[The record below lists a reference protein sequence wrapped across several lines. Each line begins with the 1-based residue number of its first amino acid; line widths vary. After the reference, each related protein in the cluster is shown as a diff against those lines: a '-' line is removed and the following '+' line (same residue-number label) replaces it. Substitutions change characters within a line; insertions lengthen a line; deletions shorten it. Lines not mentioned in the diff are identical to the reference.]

1 MNQIPSPSLKRLVT
15 LFQILTQL
23 EENSKITSVEISART
38 GWSEATIR
46 RDISLLKLHSGK
58 SNGYS
63 VGGLKKSLQ
72 EILNLSDDER
82 KNFCVVGLGQLGS
95 ALLKNSDFS
104 RSNFKIVAGFDS
116 STNRIELLESSIPLF
131 STANLENE
139 IAERKI
145 EFAILSVSDTCA
157 QKVADR
163 LVVAGIKGIVNY
175 TNVILNVPETV
186 NVENVSMA
194 FALSNLASRIE
205 K

>member
-82 KNFCVVGLGQLGS
+82 KNFCVVGLGQLGL

-131 STANLENE
+131 STANLESE

-145 EFAILSVSDTCA
+145 EFAILSVSDSCA
-157 QKVADR
+157 QKVTDR
-163 LVVAGIKGIVNY
+163 LVAAGIKGIVNY